1 MLLWEAVGGKKVP
14 KQGVPTKVQPIS
26 TRLRGIQASDRC
38 EAITRSGRRCRCR
51 RAAESQFC
59 NFHDPEIA
67 ARIRECARQKRAE
80 RQAALAGLPSE
91 YMKSLSTVDG
101 IVGAL
106 DGLFREV
113 RLGVVSPRTAGIML
127 SIIDRLMIYDKLVS
141 EGARRRVNKW
151 LRAHEVRNQLAAV
164 LEEMKLPPPQRPV
177 KQVSAT
183 MPSAPVR
190 RLIDQPQVPAGS

>member
-14 KQGVPTKVQPIS
+14 KQNVPTKVQPIS

-38 EAITRSGRRCRCR
+38 EAITRAGRRCRCR
-51 RAAESQFC
+51 RAHESQYC

-67 ARIRECARQKRAE
+67 ARIRQRAREKRAE
-80 RQAALAGLPSE
+80 RQAALAGLPVE
-91 YMKSLSTVDG
+91 YMKSLGSVDG
-101 IVGAL
+101 IVAAL

-141 EGARRRVNKW
+141 EGARRRVNKR
-151 LRAHEVRNQLAAV
+151 LRAHEVRAQLAAV
-164 LEEMKLPPPQRPV
+164 IEEMKLPPPQRPV
-177 KQVSAT
+177 KQVTAT
-183 MPSAPVR
+183 ATPPQR
-190 RLIDQPQVPAGS
+190 RMVAQPQEQPA

>member
-26 TRLRGIQASDRC
+26 TRVRGMQAPDRC
-38 EAITRSGRRCRCR
+38 EAVTRAGRRCRCR
-51 RAAESQFC
+51 KAAESKFC

-80 RQAALAGLPSE
+80 RQAALAGLPTE
-91 YMKSLSTVDG
+91 YMKSLGSVDG
-101 IVGAL
+101 IIGAL

-141 EGARRRVNKW
+141 EGAKRRVSKR
-151 LRAHEVRNQLAAV
+151 LRAHEVRAQLAAV
-164 LEEMKLPPPQRPV
+164 IEEMKLPPPQRPV
-177 KQVSAT
+177 KPVAAT
-183 MPSAPVR
+183 AAPALPQR
-190 RLIDQPQVPAGS
+190 RLTQQEQPV

>member
-14 KQGVPTKVQPIS
+14 KAGVPTKVQAIS
-26 TRLRGIQASDRC
+26 TRLRSVQASDRC
-38 EAITRSGRRCRCR
+38 ESITRSGRRCRCR
-51 RAAESQFC
+51 KAKESQFC
-59 NFHDPEIA
+59 NFHDPQISA
-67 ARIRECARQKRAE
+67 LIRERARQKRAE
-80 RQAALAGLPSE
+80 RQAALAGLPAE

-141 EGARRRVNKW
+141 EGARRRVDKR
-151 LRAHEVRNQLAAV
+151 LRAHEVRAQLAAV
-164 LEEMKLPPPQRPV
+164 IDEMKLPAPQRPAKPV
-177 KQVSAT
+177 AATTAVPPRRMIEQQSA
-183 MPSAPVR
+183 
-190 RLIDQPQVPAGS
+190 